1 MVIPFVAAN
10 LLITNLNKKGRIVIC
25 LRYASDSVSS
35 IRNSKKCQF
44 LLPKITILL
53 SDYLIPN
60 DKSRL

>member
-35 IRNSKKCQF
+35 IRNSKKC